1 MSNDLSDFS
10 FGMDITRIT
19 VIAIGFFGNVIS
31 FAIFSRKRFQKNS
44 ISTYCQALAL
54 IDCFTIAEILDTF
67 YLLLYKLEFNNTSDE
82 ACKALSYIPPIYNSI
97 PVWILVAF
105 SLDKL
110 LNMRRKTINLLQK
123 KWFQWSLIAGIVL
136 FHLILYIGLPIFVVR
151 REISPGFYLCDQTT
165 FEFFDTLMIVL
176 VIETCFIPFIIMIV
190 SSIMTIRLLYKSRRL
205 VERAGKLTASR
216 RSRDTRYAISS
227 VVFNFVFIPLKLPI
241 VIYYILSSFDVEISI
256 YYFQISILLYFFTSS
271 SNFFVHMATNSL
283 FRKEL
288 WEIISRSKRV
298 LVRGDS
304 TNNTLVP
311 LNRVGPNS
319 S

>member
-1 MSNDLSDFS
+1 M
-10 FGMDITRIT
+10 
-19 VIAIGFFGNVIS
+19 
-31 FAIFSRKRFQKNS
+31 
-44 ISTYCQALAL
+44 
-54 IDCFTIAEILDTF
+54 
-67 YLLLYKLEFNNTSDE
+67 
-82 ACKALSYIPPIYNSI
+82 SYIPTIYNSI

-123 KWFQWSLIAGIVL
+123 KWFQWSIIAGIVL
-136 FHLILYIGLPIFVVR
+136 FHLILYIVLPIFVVR
-151 REISPGFYLCDQTT
+151 REISPGVYLCDQTT

-216 RSRDTRYAISS
+216 RSRDTKYAISS
-227 VVFNFVFIPLKLPI
+227 VVFNFVFIPFKIPI
-241 VIYYILSSFDVEISI
+241 VIFYILSSFDVDTSV
-256 YYFQISILLYFFTSS
+256 YYFQISLLLYFLTSS

-283 FRKEL
+283 FRKEFR
-288 WEIISRSKRV
+288 EIFIRSKRV

-304 TNNTLVP
+304 TNNTLVT
-311 LNRVGPNS
+311 LNRVGNNS
-319 S
+319 T